1 MRSFSRIA
9 HIPHLSEFMRKATPT
24 EPLENLNG
32 LKYYIKTYGCQMNV
46 NDTEIVNSILQK
58 SGLTEVETESEAELV
73 LLNTCSIRDKAEAK
87 VKQKLRDLKHLNAKV
102 GVLGCMAERLRSSLI
117 EEKLAHLVVGPDA
130 YRSLPELVK
139 AIVVEGQQEAMDVQL
154 SLEETYSDITPV
166 RHNKTSAFI
175 SVMRGCNNMCSFCVV
190 PFTRGRER
198 SRPLSS
204 IVEEAKS
211 IAEAG
216 VKEITLL
223 GQNVNSYCDMSTPLE
238 VAHMN
243 TPGFSE
249 LYKLRQ
255 GPGAR
260 FEHLLASVAE
270 AVPNVR
276 IRFTSPHPK
285 DFPQGVIEAIKQ
297 YPNICNQVHLP
308 LQSGSDA
315 VLNNMRRLY
324 TQKAFLELADRLRE
338 EIPGVALSTDIIAGF
353 CGETEEDHQETLKVV
368 KHVEF
373 EQAFMFAYSMR
384 SKTHAYNTMTD
395 TVPEEIKKRRL
406 SEVIEAVQELQF
418 KKNQREI
425 GRVHEVLVEGPPKKP
440 GADWTGRTDTNKRVV
455 GKGPSKEGS
464 LIKVHVDQA
473 SAHTL
478 IGHKI

>member
-1 MRSFSRIA
+1 
-9 HIPHLSEFMRKATPT
+9 
-24 EPLENLNG
+24 
-32 LKYYIKTYGCQMNV
+32 
-46 NDTEIVNSILQK
+46 
-58 SGLTEVETESEAELV
+58 
-73 LLNTCSIRDKAEAK
+73 
-87 VKQKLRDLKHLNAKV
+87 
-102 GVLGCMAERLRSSLI
+102 
-117 EEKLAHLVVGPDA
+117 
-130 YRSLPELVK
+130 
-139 AIVVEGQQEAMDVQL
+139 
-154 SLEETYSDITPV
+154 
-166 RHNKTSAFI
+166 
-175 SVMRGCNNMCSFCVV
+175 
-190 PFTRGRER
+190 
-198 SRPLSS
+198 
-204 IVEEAKS
+204 
-211 IAEAG
+211 
-216 VKEITLL
+216 
-223 GQNVNSYCDMSTPLE
+223 
-238 VAHMN
+238 
-243 TPGFSE
+243 
-249 LYKLRQ
+249 
-255 GPGAR
+255 
-260 FEHLLASVAE
+260 
-270 AVPNVR
+270 
-276 IRFTSPHPK
+276 
-285 DFPQGVIEAIKQ
+285 
-297 YPNICNQVHLP
+297 
-308 LQSGSDA
+308 
-315 VLNNMRRLY
+315 LNNMRRLY